1 MGGILIVDDN
11 ANIRALLRTAL
22 ETRADLKIAGEA
34 ANGVEAIERA
44 RELLPD
50 LVLMDLS
57 MPVLEGSVA
66 AAYLKR
72 HMPRT
77 KVVLFTL
84 HVDVLPRNLQ
94 PSTGVDLLIPKTDDI
109 RQLPERLTRLLAS
122 DQPAAA
128 VSGSK

>member
-1 MGGILIVDDN
+1 MPGILVVDDN
-11 ANIRALLRTAL
+11 ANIRALLCTAI
-22 ETRADLKIAGEA
+22 ETLSGLKVSGEA
-34 ANGVEAIERA
+34 ANGVEAIQRA
-44 RELLPD
+44 RELAPD
-50 LVLMDLS
+50 LVLIDFS
-57 MPVLEGSVA
+57 MPLLDGSIA

-72 HMPRT
+72 HMPQT

-84 HVDVLPRNLQ
+84 HVDILPKNLQ

-122 DQPAAA
+122 DPPAAA